1 MTTIRQMLTEIPDL
15 AAEAWI
21 TKDAPNPATPTQT
34 RPRLVAEVIYRERP
48 VVSCSNPSDQTPAN
62 LAVLDV
68 LRVPGEDDTQGGP
81 LWGLTQAVRVMWEGL
96 QREGEQTPV
105 RAEAVTW
112 GSECGWML
120 ACLDSWQA
128 ICDEVEWAMVESCV
142 RQAWQAL
149 RRVVRAPEPPRLT
162 CRVYGCGGRIEV
174 QSGEVE
180 GVGNPE
186 VESLVAWSVAAQC
199 EHGHD
204 TNRAAEERRHQRSYP
219 RPLPQIATESGIPLR
234 TLQDWAKK
242 GKIRPHGAV
251 DGVAIYRPD
260 EVEQHQLARKAGL
273 AR

>member
-21 TKDAPNPATPTQT
+21 TKDAPNPATPTQAS
-34 RPRLVAEVIYRERP
+34 PRLATEVIYRERP

-62 LAVLDV
+62 LAALDV
-68 LRVPGEDDTQGGP
+68 LRVPSEDDTQGGP

-96 QREGEQTPV
+96 QREGEPTPV
-105 RAEAVTW
+105 RAEVVTW

-128 ICDEVEWAMVESCV
+128 ICDEVEWAMVESYV

-174 QSGEVE
+174 QGGEIE
-180 GVGNPE
+180 GVGDPE

-204 TNRAAEERRHQRSYP
+204 TNRAAEERRAAARV
-219 RPLPQIATESGIPLR
+219 PLPIRALSERVGVPIPTLHEWKRKGWIRPVGREDGAAIFEVDEVQEVIATRASG
-234 TLQDWAKK
+234 W
-242 GKIRPHGAV
+242 
-251 DGVAIYRPD
+251 
-260 EVEQHQLARKAGL
+260 LA
-273 AR
+273 